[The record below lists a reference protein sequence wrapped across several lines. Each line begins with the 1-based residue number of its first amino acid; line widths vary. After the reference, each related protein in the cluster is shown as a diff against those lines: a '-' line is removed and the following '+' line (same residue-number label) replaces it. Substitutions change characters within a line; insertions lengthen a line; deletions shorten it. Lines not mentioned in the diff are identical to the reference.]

1 MMREEKVT
9 KVIDGA
15 TFKTNRRQRPVRL
28 KDVNAPGPN
37 TKRGDAAKKALEK
50 IILRKTVSIQTVSRN
65 RSENMSVANVKLD
78 GRSVNKLF
86 KDKKK

>member
-1 MMREEKVT
+1 MPREEKVT

-15 TFKTNRRQRPVRL
+15 TFKTNLRKLPVRL
-28 KDVNAPGPN
+28 KDVTAPRAG
-37 TKRGDAAKKALEK
+37 TKRSEAAKKALEK
-50 IILRKTVSIQTVSRN
+50 VILRKIVSIQTVSRN

-78 GRSVNKLF
+78 GRSVNKIF